1 MLLFN
6 YVFIIDYGTIII
18 IINLD

>member
-1 MLLFN
+1 MLPFY